1 MQEEG
6 EYKPSLN
13 LMTIT
18 EIISEINLLKHQVDL
33 TQQQLT
39 GLQNLVSQLEKSDAV
54 TKEQLKIL
62 FSNIE
67 DIKDITKDIQSKLTK
82 RDEQDKEL
90 LKQQIKQYKE
100 TKLLL
105 LGAVFTALASVIIP
119 LLFK

>member
-6 EYKPSLN
+6 EYKPS

-18 EIISEINLLKHQVDL
+18 EIISEINLLKHQVEL

-54 TKEQLKIL
+54 TKEQLKTL

-67 DIKDITKDIQSKLTK
+67 DIKDITKDIQSRLTK

-90 LKQQIKQYKE
+90 LEQQIKQYKE